1 MKTSY
6 FTMYFLVVLIFFP
19 VVFIIIYGLLFFI
32 TKSQELKRCFRLL
45 FQNIDPNLDEMNE
58 NILKLEDA
66 ITVFKSYEDIIKI
79 QKEND

>member
-1 MKTSY
+1 
-6 FTMYFLVVLIFFP
+6 
-19 VVFIIIYGLLFFI
+19 
-32 TKSQELKRCFRLL
+32 
-45 FQNIDPNLDEMNE
+45 MNE